1 MFGPQFA
8 LGRQSQ
14 LQQSAKG
21 TAAPASG
28 AAEAEL
34 GGGGDAASS
43 NGASGERELAR
54 GDEML
59 GRGQAAGPAP
69 MAPSAAQQPAGGAAG
84 ALPVAGEYAA
94 ARQAEVSAMLA
105 SMLPEEVRFFALT
118 AWQLPRMQRG
128 HAELMWAYIFVYRH
142 LP

>member
-1 MFGPQFA
+1 MCGSQFA

-54 GDEML
+54 GDKML

-69 MAPSAAQQPAGGAAG
+69 MASRAAQQAGLPAGGAAG

-128 HAELMWAYIFVYRH
+128 HA
-142 LP
+142 